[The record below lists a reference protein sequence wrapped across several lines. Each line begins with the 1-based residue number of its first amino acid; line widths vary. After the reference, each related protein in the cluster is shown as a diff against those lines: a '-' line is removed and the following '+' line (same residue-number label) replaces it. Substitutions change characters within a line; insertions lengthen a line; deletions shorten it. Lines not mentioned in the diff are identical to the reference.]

1 MQKYSFLMSVY
12 NKDNP
17 KYLCESIESMLA
29 QTAFPDEIIVVKDG
43 SLTNELNL
51 ILDNYKSKWNNLF
64 TIVSLE
70 KNKGLGLALNAGIEI
85 SRNELIARMDSDDIS
100 EKDRCRLQL
109 MEFERDPTLD
119 IVGTS
124 TCAFMGDPNNVISI
138 NHVPCS
144 FDEIYQRGKRHAPF
158 SHVTVMYRKST
169 LQKFGCYGS
178 YRRAQDADLFGRML
192 FEGCNAKN
200 IDSVLVK
207 VRKDDLAVRKKSKT
221 NIQSILEIK
230 KNQRKMGYISFA
242 DYMYLWIKYRAS
254 LLVPNFVYQKIY
266 LMKFGEKNN

>member
-12 NKDNP
+12 YKDNP
-17 KYLCESIESMLA
+17 EYLCESIESMLA
-29 QTAFPDEIIVVKDG
+29 QTVFPDEIIVVKDG
-43 SLTNELNL
+43 PLTDELDL
-51 ILDNYKSKWNNLF
+51 ILDDYKSRWNKLF
-64 TIVSLE
+64 TIVPLKE
-70 KNKGLGLALNAGIEI
+70 NKGLGLALNAGIEV

-109 MEFERDPTLD
+109 NEFDKDPTLD

-124 TCAFMGDPNNVISI
+124 TCAFIGNPNDVISI
-138 NHVPCS
+138 NHAPCT
-144 FDEIYQRGKRHAPF
+144 FDAIYQRGKRHAPF

-192 FEGCNAKN
+192 FKGCNAKN
-200 IDSVLVK
+200 IDIVLVK
-207 VRKDDLAVRKKSKT
+207 VRKDDLAVRKRSKI

-230 KNQRKMGYISFA
+230 KKQRKMGYISLA
-242 DYMYLWIKYRAS
+242 DYMYLWIKYRGS
-254 LLVPNFVYQKIY
+254 LLVPNFIYQKIY